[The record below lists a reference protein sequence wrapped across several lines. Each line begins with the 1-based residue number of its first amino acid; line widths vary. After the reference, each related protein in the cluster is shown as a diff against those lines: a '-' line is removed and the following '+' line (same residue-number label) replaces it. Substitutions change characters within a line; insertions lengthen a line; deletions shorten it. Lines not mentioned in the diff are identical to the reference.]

1 MKSDRYLD
9 AVQFITGTETNAQ
22 TRLGLSGETFAGVQ
36 EMFAGL
42 LSGGAVGAVGAIAY
56 IGLRAFLGWCFSG

>member
-1 MKSDRYLD
+1 MESDRYLD
-9 AVQFITGTETNAQ
+9 AVQSITGTEHNAR
-22 TRLGLSGETFAGVQ
+22 TRLGLNGETFAGVQ

-42 LSGGAVGAVGAIAY
+42 LSGGAVGVFGAIAY